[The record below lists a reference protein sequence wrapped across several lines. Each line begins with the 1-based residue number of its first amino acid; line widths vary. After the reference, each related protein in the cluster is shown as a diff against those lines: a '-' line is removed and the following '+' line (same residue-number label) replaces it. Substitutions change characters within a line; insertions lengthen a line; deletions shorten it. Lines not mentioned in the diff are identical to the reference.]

1 MKKFNALLLSDDIN
15 NISRFVNVLK
25 INFHQVSV
33 SNNRSTLSEIFTT
46 PKPKP
51 NLVVIDTLS
60 IKDSPELIRTIKKQF
75 NLNICPVIV
84 ITEKEISNEGVAYLR
99 EGASDYISYKV
110 SDEEF
115 YLRASNQL
123 DLIQFNN
130 SAQVN
135 NSEEYE
141 VSQFDS
147 IFPIEDRSILLSCER
162 YMKHHMNG
170 IKNVADLSIA
180 VALSERKLNELFK
193 LHTQMST
200 AEFLR
205 NEKIAKAKELL
216 STTRMTMSEIAAVVG
231 YSSAA
236 NFATAF
242 KQTEGVSPKEYRAQ
256 ADPRILRHKNY

>member
-1 MKKFNALLLSDDIN
+1 MKKFNALLLSDNLN
-15 NISRFVNVLK
+15 NISRFINILK
-25 INFHQVSV
+25 TNFHEVSV
-33 SNNRSTLSEIFTT
+33 SNNRRILSEIYAA
-46 PKPKP
+46 PKSKP

-60 IKDSPELIRTIKKQF
+60 IKDSPNLIRTIKKQF

-84 ITEKEISNEGVAYLR
+84 ITEQEISDEGIAYLR

-110 SDEEF
+110 SEEEF
-115 YLRASNQL
+115 YLRAYNQV
-123 DLIQFNN
+123 DLVSLNN

-135 NSEEYE
+135 NSEEFE

-162 YMKHHMNG
+162 YMKHHMDS

-216 STTRMTMSEIAAVVG
+216 STTRMIMSEIAAVVG

-242 KQTEGVSPKEYRAQ
+242 KQAEGISPKEYRVC
-256 ADPRILRHKNY
+256 R